1 MLNKSE
7 FVSELLIRM
16 NEVLLEGIE
25 PNGPRAEIIQVDR
38 VGGRQ
43 DAIVIKGNGCLD
55 AVPVYY
61 VNDIYGDYRNGRSI
75 DSILREMDR
84 SRVQERSFFSMP
96 DLADPAG
103 RKNLVIEA
111 VYGPGS
117 RALLEECPNQ
127 ACPGDI
133 SLIVRYRIGDTGSFI
148 VKNEMLPLFR
158 LTSDE
163 LIREAMKNTA
173 KRDYQTAPLAQ
184 VLAEMSGMDA
194 DEVGFYEGPW
204 VLKSRDGMYAGAAIA
219 CPEILGRAADVMGAD
234 EVYILP
240 SSIHELLLVPVTDGL
255 RPDELRDLV
264 RNVNEMEVAKE
275 EWLSREVFFF
285 DSHSMKLSVCAPELD
300 MTESSSMDPRFL
312 DRSERGMG
320 R

>member
-1 MLNKSE
+1 MLTKSE
-7 FVSELLIRM
+7 FISELLERI
-16 NEVLLEGIE
+16 NEVLSDGII
-25 PNGPRAEIIQVDR
+25 PDVRRAEIIRVDR

-43 DAIVIKGNGCLD
+43 DAIVIRGNGCLD

-61 VNDIYGDYRNGRSI
+61 INDIYADYRTGRSM
-75 DSILREMDR
+75 DSILKELDH
-84 SRVQERSFFSMP
+84 SRGPERSSVQMP

-194 DEVGFYEGPW
+194 EEFGFDEGPW

-219 CPEILGRAADVMGAD
+219 CPEVLGRAADAMGAD
-234 EVYILP
+234 EVYVLP
-240 SSIHELLLVPVTDGL
+240 SSVHELLLVRVTDGIS
-255 RPDELRDLV
+255 PDELRDMV
-264 RNVNEMEVAKE
+264 RRVNETEVSKD
-275 EWLSREVFFF
+275 EWLSEEVFFF
-285 DSHSMKLSVCAPELD
+285 DAHSMKLSVCAPELD